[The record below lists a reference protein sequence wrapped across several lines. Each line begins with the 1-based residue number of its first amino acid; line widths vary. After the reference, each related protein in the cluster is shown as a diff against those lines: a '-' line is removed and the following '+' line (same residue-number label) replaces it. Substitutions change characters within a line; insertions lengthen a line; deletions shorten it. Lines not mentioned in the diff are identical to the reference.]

1 LLSILLV
8 SGEAGVAITTPCIL
22 TAAETI
28 NGILVQ
34 EKGEERQEQDP
45 DTDLDMDSFLS
56 DLERN
61 SARTSGTFRFEDLKN
76 PISTFCICAQ

>member
-1 LLSILLV
+1 VAKLGLLSQLFI
-8 SGEAGVAITTPCIL
+8 PPQQR
-22 TAAETI
+22 ETI

-61 SARTSGTFRFEDLKN
+61 SARTSGTFRLN
-76 PISTFCICAQ
+76 ISSSILFSPV

>member
-1 LLSILLV
+1 LV
-8 SGEAGVAITTPCIL
+8 SGEAGAAITTPYLL
-22 TAAETI
+22 TAETI
-28 NGILVQ
+28 NSILVQ

-61 SARTSGTFRFEDLKN
+61 SARTSGTFRSN
-76 PISTFCICAQ
+76 ISATNIIHVPNSFP

>member
-1 LLSILLV
+1 LEIICRRP
-8 SGEAGVAITTPCIL
+8 EDL
-22 TAAETI
+22 TLGLPSQLWTI
-28 NGILVQ
+28 NRILVQ

-61 SARTSGTFRFEDLKN
+61 SARTSGTFRSNTAASILFS
-76 PISTFCICAQ
+76 PV

>member
-1 LLSILLV
+1 LLRILLV
-8 SGEAGVAITTPCIL
+8 SGEAGFVNTAPYPL
-22 TAAETI
+22 TSAETI

-61 SARTSGTFRFEDLKN
+61 SARTSGTFR
-76 PISTFCICAQ
+76 